1 MRIVVTAGPTWEWM
15 DRVRYISN
23 PSSGKMGFA
32 VAEAAAARGHRVT
45 LITGPV
51 ALASPRRVK
60 TVRVVT
66 TEQMRR
72 ATVAAFRRADAAVMT
87 AAVADF
93 RPAKPIRGKI
103 KRKSLTVRFVPTPD
117 ILRELGGK
125 KGGRV
130 LVGFALEVTN
140 KKANALEKLRRKN
153 VDAIV
158 LNDPRS
164 FGGDRI
170 EAMLLQA
177 DGGVVRFGRVTKRRL
192 AAELVRWIERQR
204 VVR

>member
-15 DRVRYISN
+15 DRVRFVSN

-32 VAEAAAARGHRVT
+32 VARAAAARGHRVT
-45 LITGPV
+45 LVTGPV
-51 ALASPRRVK
+51 ALTAPRGIR

-93 RPAKPIRGKI
+93 RPARPIRGKI
-103 KRKSLTVRFVPTPD
+103 KRKSLTVRFVPTTD
-117 ILRELGGK
+117 ILKELGDK

-130 LVGFALEVTN
+130 LVGFALEVGDGR
-140 KKANALEKLRRKN
+140 AHAVQKLRRKN
-153 VDAIV
+153 LDAIV

-170 EAMLLQA
+170 KATLLEAG
-177 DGGVVRFGRVTKRRL
+177 GGVVRFGRVTKRRL
-192 AAELVRWIERQR
+192 AVELVRWIERR
-204 VVR
+204 RELR